1 MQLSDLGVLGL
12 GGAMIALLIYLIA
25 SGVPNR
31 RQQQWRK
38 SDDGGGG
45 GAFDARHYRMDL
57 RHRRFKVRPESVYID
72 TLEVKSNEFIRPL
85 TPITITCV
93 NCLLG
98 VLALLATLSVLQ
110 NSKLMGCVFTQPI
123 RSSFEAQGTT
133 LQRAA
138 GVESATEQLLSQFGD
153 LDPQDC
159 GKWHNCSPTSDMLF
173 NWENVVIKS
182 IFG

>member
-57 RHRRFKVRPESVYID
+57 RHRRFKVRPQSVYTD
-72 TLEVKSNEFIRPL
+72 TLEVKSNEFIRPQ
-85 TPITITCV
+85 TPITITYA
-93 NCLLG
+93 NCILE
-98 VLALLATLSVLQ
+98 VLIHPSALSVL
-110 NSKLMGCVFTQPI
+110 
-123 RSSFEAQGTT
+123 
-133 LQRAA
+133 
-138 GVESATEQLLSQFGD
+138 
-153 LDPQDC
+153 
-159 GKWHNCSPTSDMLF
+159 
-173 NWENVVIKS
+173 
-182 IFG
+182 

>member
-38 SDDGGGG
+38 SDDGGGVGGGGG

-57 RHRRFKVRPESVYID
+57 RHRRFKVRPQSVYID

-85 TPITITCV
+85 TPITITYV
-93 NCLLG
+93 NCLL
-98 VLALLATLSVLQ
+98 AFYRIPS
-110 NSKLMGCVFTQPI
+110 
-123 RSSFEAQGTT
+123 
-133 LQRAA
+133 
-138 GVESATEQLLSQFGD
+138 
-153 LDPQDC
+153 
-159 GKWHNCSPTSDMLF
+159 
-173 NWENVVIKS
+173 
-182 IFG
+182 